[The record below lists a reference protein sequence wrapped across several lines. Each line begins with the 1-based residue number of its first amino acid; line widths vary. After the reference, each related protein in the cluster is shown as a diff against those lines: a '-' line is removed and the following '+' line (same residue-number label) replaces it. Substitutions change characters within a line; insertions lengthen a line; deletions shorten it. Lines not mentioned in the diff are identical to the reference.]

1 MKRSSNASDT
11 TVTVGQPIAAGLDDA
26 EYGTYKPCAEA
37 MVTGVLGRKAQLSK
51 NVVFLL
57 NQVMLAGWDFT

>member
-1 MKRSSNASDT
+1 M
-11 TVTVGQPIAAGLDDA
+11 TVGQPIAAGLDDA
-26 EYGTYKPCAEA
+26 ENGLYKPCAEA
-37 MVTGVLGRKAQLSK
+37 MNTGVLGRKAQLSK